1 MAYFLRDNW
10 LGRKLVL
17 TLRTVDCGHPRC
29 RYQPSPDVMDE
40 MKHYLEEPSPAVRA
54 QFETMKRLP
63 RLQICVL
70 DQVLSLIP
78 VTQKRRGG
86 TVEIRQVRQG
96 RSLEAFDLNVWTKK
110 QTLLRLMFS
119 AEWWEAAVWNGSP
132 NPPHPRVAEV
142 DQLRRAATPHTI
154 TGPKLPQRAPF
165 GPVMYTSPANFKM
178 LNSSRSR

>member
-1 MAYFLRDNW
+1 MEA
-10 LGRKLVL
+10 
-17 TLRTVDCGHPRC
+17 
-29 RYQPSPDVMDE
+29 

-78 VTQKRRGG
+78 VPQKKRGG
-86 TVEIRQVRQG
+86 PVEIRQVRQG
-96 RSLEAFDLNVWTKK
+96 RSLEVFDLNVWTKK

-119 AEWWEAAVWNGSP
+119 AEWREAAVWNGSP
-132 NPPHPRVAEV
+132 KPPHPRVAEF

-154 TGPKLPQRAPF
+154 TGPKLP
-165 GPVMYTSPANFKM
+165 
-178 LNSSRSR
+178 